1 MAACRWVHLKMCIFA
16 DGLDE
21 EVSTKARVRFH
32 TPYGTIKRLELKAHR
47 MDMRREPPGLLSCHL
62 RNIQSILQINIT
74 GYEYEG
80 V

>member
-1 MAACRWVHLKMCIFA
+1 MHLKICVFA
-16 DGLDE
+16 DGLDK
-21 EVSTKARVRFH
+21 EVSSKAWVWFQ
-32 TPYGTIKRLELKAHR
+32 TPYGTIKRLKLKAHWMGIR
-47 MDMRREPPGLLSCHL
+47 HERPELLLCHL